1 MAIIEEGENHIVM
14 AAYPNRLC
22 DSKSQI
28 KVYLS
33 SVFMKKRYHF
43 HMNDAG
49 LPVPD
54 KQPVVKYVA
63 TLRYHT
69 KEIAAYF
76 VFAVAQRMASRRFQ
90 TKYTL
95 VG

>member
-1 MAIIEEGENHIVM
+1 
-14 AAYPNRLC
+14 
-22 DSKSQI
+22 
-28 KVYLS
+28 
-33 SVFMKKRYHF
+33 
-43 HMNDAG
+43 MNDAG

-54 KQPVVKYVA
+54 KQPVVEYVA

-76 VFAVAQRMASRRFQ
+76 VLAIPRKMASRRPQ
-90 TKYTL
+90 IKDTP

>member
-1 MAIIEEGENHIVM
+1 MAIVEEGENDFVM
-14 AAYPNRLC
+14 AAYSNRLC
-22 DSKSQI
+22 DPDQSSLI
-28 KVYLS
+28 KCVRE
-33 SVFMKKRYHF
+33 KKYHF

-49 LPVPD
+49 PPVPD

-76 VFAVAQRMASRRFQ
+76 MLAIPHRRAS
-90 TKYTL
+90 
-95 VG
+95 

>member
-1 MAIIEEGENHIVM
+1 
-14 AAYPNRLC
+14 
-22 DSKSQI
+22 
-28 KVYLS
+28 
-33 SVFMKKRYHF
+33 
-43 HMNDAG
+43 MNDAG